1 MPNNPYDDLLKNL
14 VKLLEQITSLEQNMK
29 KVQDG
34 PSMKPGIIGCAI
46 ITGSLP
52 HQGSQNQDPDGKT
65 GLSYEMVDA
74 GKTAYL
80 TVQLPAHLSEDPLV
94 EFSERSCHISTQGL
108 SGNIELQFPIVP
120 QTSTWTFCN
129 GILDVVLEKV
139 PSELPGVDPEYISE
153 AEFS

>member
-1 MPNNPYDDLLKNL
+1 
-14 VKLLEQITSLEQNMK
+14 
-29 KVQDG
+29 
-34 PSMKPGIIGCAI
+34 
-46 ITGSLP
+46 
-52 HQGSQNQDPDGKT
+52 
-65 GLSYEMVDA
+65 MVDA
-74 GKTAYL
+74 GQTAYL

-120 QTSTWTFCN
+120 QTSTCTFCN

-139 PSELPGVDPEYISE
+139 PPEIPGVDPEYISE